1 MMFIPVAI
9 LSIGNEDDR
18 AFMVRLYVDYR
29 WLMYKVALSVV
40 REPQLAEDMVSQTLC
55 EMIDNLE
62 KIRAIDCCKLRGYIV
77 SFVRNVSV
85 DFVRKRDRQGKY
97 FFLTGEEAEVA
108 AEDSVDENLI
118 RMAEIDALKRGFA
131 RLSENDRPLLTMKYF
146 DGLSDEEIAA
156 RLGVAKASVRTYLM
170 RARNR
175 LCQRLKEDEL
185 L

>member
-55 EMIDNLE
+55 EIIDNLE
-62 KIRAIDCCKLRGYIV
+62 KIRAVDCCKLRGYIV

-97 FFLTGEEAEVA
+97 LFLTGEEAEVA

-118 RMAEIDALKRGFA
+118 RMAEIDALKRGLA
-131 RLSENDRPLLTMKYF
+131 RLSENDRLLLTMKYF

-156 RLGVAKASVRTYLM
+156 QLGVAKASVRTYLM

>member
-62 KIRAIDCCKLRGYIV
+62 KIRAVDCCKLRGDIV
-77 SFVRNVSV
+77 SF

-118 RMAEIDALKRGFA
+118 RTAEIDALKRGLA
-131 RLSENDRPLLTMKYF
+131 RLSENDRLLLTMKYF

-156 RLGVAKASVRTYLM
+156 RLGVAKASVRTYLT

>member
-62 KIRAIDCCKLRGYIV
+62 KIRAVDCCKLRGYIV

-118 RMAEIDALKRGFA
+118 RMAEIDALKRGLA
-131 RLSENDRPLLTMKYF
+131 RLSESDRLLLTMKYF

>member
-62 KIRAIDCCKLRGYIV
+62 KIRAVDCCKLRGYIV

-108 AEDSVDENLI
+108 AEDSADENLI
-118 RMAEIDALKRGFA
+118 RMAEIDALKRGLA
-131 RLSENDRPLLTMKYF
+131 RLSENDRLLLTMKYF

>member
-29 WLMYKVALSVV
+29 WLMYKVALSIV
-40 REPQLAEDMVSQTLC
+40 REPPLAEDMVSQTLC

-62 KIRAIDCCKLRGYIV
+62 KIRAVDCCKLRGYIV

-118 RMAEIDALKRGFA
+118 RTAEIDALKRGLA
-131 RLSENDRPLLTMKYF
+131 RLSENDRLLLTMKYF

>member
-1 MMFIPVAI
+1 MIIIPVAI

-62 KIRAIDCCKLRGYIV
+62 KIRAVDCCKLRGYIV

-118 RMAEIDALKRGFA
+118 RMAEIDALKRGLA
-131 RLSENDRPLLTMKYF
+131 RLSESDRLLLTMKYF

-156 RLGVAKASVRTYLM
+156 RLGVAKASVRTYLT

>member
-62 KIRAIDCCKLRGYIV
+62 KIRAVDCCKLRGYIV

-118 RMAEIDALKRGFA
+118 RMAEIDALKRGLA
-131 RLSENDRPLLTMKYF
+131 RLSENDRLLLTMKYF

-170 RARNR
+170 RARHR

>member
-62 KIRAIDCCKLRGYIV
+62 KIRAVDCCKLRGYIV

-108 AEDSVDENLI
+108 ADDPVDENLI
-118 RMAEIDALKRGFA
+118 RMAEIDALKRGLA

>member
-62 KIRAIDCCKLRGYIV
+62 KIRAVDCCKLRGYIV

-108 AEDSVDENLI
+108 AEDYVDENLI

-131 RLSENDRPLLTMKYF
+131 RLSENDRLLLTMKYF

>member
-40 REPQLAEDMVSQTLC
+40 REPQLAEDMVSQSLC

-62 KIRAIDCCKLRGYIV
+62 KIRAVDCCKLRGYIV

-118 RMAEIDALKRGFA
+118 RMAEIDALKRGLA
-131 RLSENDRPLLTMKYF
+131 RLSENDRLLLTMKYF

>member
-1 MMFIPVAI
+1 MIIIPVAI
-9 LSIGNEDDR
+9 LAIGNEDDR

-62 KIRAIDCCKLRGYIV
+62 KIRAVDCCKLRGYIV

-108 AEDSVDENLI
+108 ADDSVDENLI
-118 RMAEIDALKRGFA
+118 RMAEIDALKRGLA
-131 RLSENDRPLLTMKYF
+131 RLSENDRLLLTMKYF

-156 RLGVAKASVRTYLM
+156 RLGIAKASVRTYLM

>member
-9 LSIGNEDDR
+9 LSIGNEDDC

-62 KIRAIDCCKLRGYIV
+62 KIRAVDCCKLRGYIV

-118 RMAEIDALKRGFA
+118 RMAEIDALKRGLA
-131 RLSENDRPLLTMKYF
+131 RLSENDRLLLTMKYF

>member
-62 KIRAIDCCKLRGYIV
+62 KIRAVDCCKLRGYIV

-118 RMAEIDALKRGFA
+118 RTAEIEALKRGLA
-131 RLSENDRPLLTMKYF
+131 RLSENDRLLLTMKYF

-175 LCQRLKEDEL
+175 LCQRLKEDDL

>member
-62 KIRAIDCCKLRGYIV
+62 KIRAVDCCKLRGYIV

-118 RMAEIDALKRGFA
+118 RTAEIDALKRGLA
-131 RLSENDRPLLTMKYF
+131 RLSENDRLLLTMKYF

-156 RLGVAKASVRTYLM
+156 RLGVAKASVRLYLT

>member
-62 KIRAIDCCKLRGYIV
+62 KIRAVDCCKLRGYIV

>member
-62 KIRAIDCCKLRGYIV
+62 KIRAVDCCKLRGYIV

-108 AEDSVDENLI
+108 ADDSVDENLI

>member
-1 MMFIPVAI
+1 MIIIPVAI
-9 LSIGNEDDR
+9 LAIGNEDER

-62 KIRAIDCCKLRGYIV
+62 KIRAVDCCKLRGYIV

-118 RMAEIDALKRGFA
+118 RMAEIDALKRGLA
-131 RLSENDRPLLTMKYF
+131 RLSENDRLLLTMKYF

>member
-1 MMFIPVAI
+1 MIIIPVAI

-62 KIRAIDCCKLRGYIV
+62 KIRAVDCCKLRGYIV

-118 RMAEIDALKRGFA
+118 RTAEIDALKRGFA
-131 RLSENDRPLLTMKYF
+131 RLSENDRLLLTMKYF

-156 RLGVAKASVRTYLM
+156 RLGVAKASVRTCLM

>member
-1 MMFIPVAI
+1 MIIIPVAI

-62 KIRAIDCCKLRGYIV
+62 KIRAVDCCKLRGYIV

-118 RMAEIDALKRGFA
+118 RMAEIDALKRGLA
-131 RLSENDRPLLTMKYF
+131 RLSENDRLLLTMKYF

-156 RLGVAKASVRTYLM
+156 RLGVARASVRTYLM

>member
-62 KIRAIDCCKLRGYIV
+62 KIRAVDCCKLRGYIV

-156 RLGVAKASVRTYLM
+156 RLGVDKASVRTYLM

>member
-9 LSIGNEDDR
+9 LAIGNEDDR

-62 KIRAIDCCKLRGYIV
+62 KIRAVDCCKLRGYIV

-131 RLSENDRPLLTMKYF
+131 RLSEDDRLLLTMKYF

-156 RLGVAKASVRTYLM
+156 RLGVAKASIRTYLM

>member
-1 MMFIPVAI
+1 MMLIPVAI

-40 REPQLAEDMVSQTLC
+40 REPQLSEDMVSQTLC

-62 KIRAIDCCKLRGYIV
+62 KIRAVDCCKLRGYIV

-97 FFLTGEEAEVA
+97 FFLTGEEVEVA

-175 LCQRLKEDEL
+175 LCQRLKENEL

>member
-62 KIRAIDCCKLRGYIV
+62 KIRAVDCCKLRGYIV

-170 RARNR
+170 RA
-175 LCQRLKEDEL
+175 
-185 L
+185 

>member
-62 KIRAIDCCKLRGYIV
+62 KIRAVDCCKLRGYIV

-118 RMAEIDALKRGFA
+118 RMAEIDALKRGLA
-131 RLSENDRPLLTMKYF
+131 RLSENDRLLLTMKYF

-175 LCQRLKEDEL
+175 LCQRLKENEL

>member
-62 KIRAIDCCKLRGYIV
+62 KIRAVDCCKLRGYIV

-97 FFLTGEEAEVA
+97 LFLTGEEAEVA

-118 RMAEIDALKRGFA
+118 RMAEIDALKRGLA
-131 RLSENDRPLLTMKYF
+131 RLSENDRLLLTMKYF

-156 RLGVAKASVRTYLM
+156 QLGVAKASVRTYLM

>member
-18 AFMVRLYVDYR
+18 AFMVRLSVDYR

-62 KIRAIDCCKLRGYIV
+62 KIRAVDCCKLRGYIV

-97 FFLTGEEAEVA
+97 LFLTGEEAEVA

>member
-62 KIRAIDCCKLRGYIV
+62 KIRAVDCCKLRGYIV

-97 FFLTGEEAEVA
+97 LFLTGEEAEVA

-118 RMAEIDALKRGFA
+118 RMAEIDALKRGLA
-131 RLSENDRPLLTMKYF
+131 RLSENDRLLLTMKYF

-156 RLGVAKASVRTYLM
+156 RLGVAKASVRPYLM

>member
-62 KIRAIDCCKLRGYIV
+62 KIRAVDCCKLRGYIV

-108 AEDSVDENLI
+108 AEDSMDENLI
-118 RMAEIDALKRGFA
+118 RMAEIDALKRGLA
-131 RLSENDRPLLTMKYF
+131 RLSENDRLLLTMKYF

-156 RLGVAKASVRTYLM
+156 RLGVAKASVRTCLM

>member
-18 AFMVRLYVDYR
+18 AFMVRMYVDYR

-97 FFLTGEEAEVA
+97 LFLTGEEAEVA

>member
-1 MMFIPVAI
+1 MIIIPVAI

-18 AFMVRLYVDYR
+18 TFMVRLYVDYR

-62 KIRAIDCCKLRGYIV
+62 KIRAVDCCKLRGYIV

-118 RMAEIDALKRGFA
+118 RMAEIDALKRGLA
-131 RLSENDRPLLTMKYF
+131 RLSENDRLLLTMKYF

-156 RLGVAKASVRTYLM
+156 RLGVAKASVRTYLT

>member
-62 KIRAIDCCKLRGYIV
+62 KIRAVDCCKLRGYIV

-97 FFLTGEEAEVA
+97 LFLTGEEAEVA

-118 RMAEIDALKRGFA
+118 RMAEIAALKRGLA
-131 RLSENDRPLLTMKYF
+131 RLSEHDRLLLTMKYF

>member
-18 AFMVRLYVDYR
+18 AFMVRLDVDYR

-62 KIRAIDCCKLRGYIV
+62 KIRAVDCCKLRGYIV

-97 FFLTGEEAEVA
+97 LFLTGEEAEVA

>member
-18 AFMVRLYVDYR
+18 AFIVRLYVDYR

-62 KIRAIDCCKLRGYIV
+62 KIRAVDCCKLRGYIV

-118 RMAEIDALKRGFA
+118 RMAEIDALKRGLA
-131 RLSENDRPLLTMKYF
+131 RLSENDRLLLTMKYF

>member
-62 KIRAIDCCKLRGYIV
+62 KIRAVDCCKLRGYIV

-97 FFLTGEEAEVA
+97 LFLTGEEAEVA

-118 RMAEIDALKRGFA
+118 RMAEIDALTRGFA

-175 LCQRLKEDEL
+175 LCQRLKENEL

>member
-40 REPQLAEDMVSQTLC
+40 REPQLAEDMVSQTLG

-62 KIRAIDCCKLRGYIV
+62 KIRAVDCCKLRGYIV

-118 RMAEIDALKRGFA
+118 RMAEIDALKRGLA
-131 RLSENDRPLLTMKYF
+131 RLSENDRLLLTMKYF

>member
-1 MMFIPVAI
+1 MIIIPVAI
-9 LSIGNEDDR
+9 LAIGNEDDR

-62 KIRAIDCCKLRGYIV
+62 KIRAVDCCKLRGAIV

-118 RMAEIDALKRGFA
+118 RTAEIDALKRGLA
-131 RLSENDRPLLTMKYF
+131 RLSENDRLLLTMKYF

>member
-62 KIRAIDCCKLRGYIV
+62 KIRAVDCCKLRGYIV

-85 DFVRKRDRQGKY
+85 DFVHKRDRQGKY

-118 RMAEIDALKRGFA
+118 RTAEIDALKRGLA
-131 RLSENDRPLLTMKYF
+131 RLSENDRLLLTMKYF

>member
-1 MMFIPVAI
+1 MIIIPVAI

-62 KIRAIDCCKLRGYIV
+62 KIRAVDCCKLRGYIV

-108 AEDSVDENLI
+108 ADDSVDENLI
-118 RMAEIDALKRGFA
+118 RMAEIDALKRGLA
-131 RLSENDRPLLTMKYF
+131 RLSENDRLLLTMKYF